1 MSPRHP
7 VHCVLPQKVR
17 CHTQKVK
24 CRGLLTVKRCTY
36 TKGRT
41 GGGKAYKAR
50 EIYCQK
56 NTQRTSP
63 VTRYNADPR
72 RAHTLNAFS
81 MEIRSDG
88 CRHECLTQCRMSHSM
103 PNGVLNARAGKYLR
117 TLDTIIW
124 FEVLWFPLEN
134 SRHSVSRS
142 GIFVLLSICNTTP
155 TTATRIRTRGRHMSL
170 IKSIVSR

>member
-56 NTQRTSP
+56 NTQPTSP

-103 PNGVLNARAGKYLR
+103 PNVSLNAEWRSQCQSWKILAHTRYNHLIWSPVVSTGKLQTQRLAEWHLCLTVDMQHHAHYR
-117 TLDTIIW
+117 
-124 FEVLWFPLEN
+124 N
-134 SRHSVSRS
+134 
-142 GIFVLLSICNTTP
+142 
-155 TTATRIRTRGRHMSL
+155 
-170 IKSIVSR
+170 